1 MADGKIT
8 ISTEADKTGVKVG
21 MKEIEASVKRM
32 SVTVG
37 NMGEK
42 VQIAVQKQLDSLS
55 KLNNQYGQ
63 QEQKVQGLKDKL
75 KELSQ
80 QKVESEEYKKLGKDI
95 DSLYGKA
102 AKLEADLKEWSD
114 IGVPENSDTFKK
126 TEAELE
132 KICEDIEKLEKMQND
147 MKSSGTAYSD
157 PKSSA
162 QYQETVKKLAAENQ
176 KMEDMASRL
185 KTSIASMQLRL
196 KECGEEALKSS
207 SKFSKLADTA
217 ARFSQSLMKSG
228 IVGMKRKLHEFG
240 RLLDNL
246 MKKFMQLASGAIVG
260 GLKKISG
267 GIFAI
272 HKSANKSTLSLK
284 NLLKYAFGI
293 RTLFV
298 LFNKLRGAIS
308 EGIQNLAKYDLAT
321 HTGTVNQSLSEL
333 QGALTRLKNSFA
345 TAFAPILTVAAP
357 ILVQFINLISQAVT
371 RVGMLIAAL
380 TGQQTFVKAIAVQ
393 KNYAASLDNAAN
405 SAKKAAKALQGYL
418 SPIDEINRY
427 DDGSSSDS
435 GIGSGGK
442 YTGPSAGDMF
452 EEVPIESS
460 LKGIAD
466 KIKELI
472 KNEDWEGL
480 GAYMADGINKGLR
493 KVYDVISWNNVGP
506 KVTEFITA
514 FTATFNSLAD
524 HIDWDLMGRTL
535 GTGINTA
542 INTLNLLIGNGGID
556 FNKIGSSIAKALRGA
571 IREIDWKSLGQLLGN
586 KFMISWKLLSGFV
599 QEMARKSNAGITGWT
614 ELGKSIGKAMTGMF
628 EKISFKDVANA
639 IVGVI
644 NGAFEIL
651 AGFDAEFDWDAFR
664 ENLKEGIETAINGI
678 EWKKNGKAFG
688 DFLSN
693 LCGTLRGAL
702 TKDTFYDFGQGIG
715 EFLGEL
721 PWGEILKTAA
731 DLLLG
736 GFTSALNGL
745 FDGLEKKHPIAG
757 HIAEWLT
764 KAFLAVKIANITGI
778 SSLVKLIIGKIAARM
793 MAAESTAVISDSVG
807 NMLNTALS
815 GAANGAKD
823 LATSLGPLVGT
834 AGLIIG
840 VGAAA
845 TVATSELAGFVET
858 MQGGNGVGSTFGNT
872 MNNFIQTLQRRGDIL
887 SGSAEEIW
895 QLKESLEQEGMTAE
909 DKASATQKLID
920 KLGEMGVTSDQAE
933 QAFSTLY
940 QQGLITDDMFDILSE
955 SIKTLGDN
963 TTNMAGSIDLSK
975 QSIDDLY
982 DNVLPQLQTQLGL
995 SADQVTALDTALLET
1010 EDSGGTAQDA
1020 FNRIMER
1027 AEELGINTESVAKIF
1042 AEVFPDAV
1050 RETESSTKTSM
1061 DNTKTSVETGMG
1073 AASAAAGAAMA
1084 GIQKSTEDAM
1094 SAANKSV
1101 TDNSKDIA
1109 TASKDNWEDSASS
1122 VSTALGTMDTD
1133 TKDIM
1138 SKVMTT
1144 IQSYWSS
1151 VLINTNQIWEGVTK
1165 KIEKE
1170 LGNALTAAKR
1180 ISSEIIGT
1188 MNGVISKVNGSI
1200 GDINNSIRGI
1210 ERGFTFSYNVQLP
1223 NGGRRWGNYHLNLPT
1238 VNTVP
1243 YLATGAVI
1251 PPRSEFL
1258 AVLGDQ
1264 KNGRNLEAPEG
1275 LIRQIFREESG
1286 SKQGNNTYNVS
1297 VSASGRNLLDIILEE
1312 GELRRNR
1319 NGGRNPFKLDE

>member
-95 DSLYGKA
+95 DSLYEKA

-162 QYQETVKKLAAENQ
+162 QYQETVKKLAAEKQ

-228 IVGMKRKLHEFG
+228 IAGMKRKLHKLG

-308 EGIQNLAKYDLAT
+308 EGIQNLAKYDLVT

-333 QGALTRLKNSFA
+333 QGALTQLKNSFA

-393 KNYAASLDNAAN
+393 ENYAASLDNAAN

-427 DDGSSSDS
+427 DDGRDSSGSA
-435 GIGSGGK
+435 GSGGK

-480 GAYMADGINKGLR
+480 GAYMADGINKGLQ
-493 KVYDVISWNNVGP
+493 KVYNVISWDNVGP
-506 KVTEFITA
+506 KVTAFVRA
-514 FTATFNSLAD
+514 FTETFNSLVD

-535 GTGINTA
+535 GTGINTV

-614 ELGKSIGKAMTGMF
+614 ELGKSIGRAMTGMF
-628 EKISFKDVANA
+628 EKISFKDIANA

-651 AGFDAEFDWDAFR
+651 AGFDAEFDWDAFQ

-693 LCGTLRGAL
+693 LCETLRGAL
-702 TKDTFYDFGQGIG
+702 TKDIFYDFGQGIG

-745 FDGLEKKHPIAG
+745 FDGLEENHPIAG

-778 SSLVKLIIGKIAARM
+778 SSLVKLLVGEIAKKLVTVESVSTVSSGITNMMNSATGSVSTFGGTLGK
-793 MAAESTAVISDSVG
+793 VF
-807 NMLNTALS
+807 
-815 GAANGAKD
+815 
-823 LATSLGPLVGT
+823 GT
-834 AGLIIG
+834 AGI
-840 VGAAA
+840 VFAATGAA
-845 TVATSELAGFVET
+845 VSLAHGAASITEAI
-858 MQGGNGVGSTFGNT
+858 QGGNGE
-872 MNNFIQTLQRRGDIL
+872 L
-887 SGSAEEIW
+887 SQAGGYLHDYTGALENAKTITQDQAEELWKLI
-895 QLKESLEQEGMTAE
+895 EANE
-909 DKASATQKLID
+909 DSSDLYDIVTQKLKDYGISTEKATGILEQYGAQAGVSADFVEKMTD
-920 KLGEMGVTSDQAE
+920 KVAV
-933 QAFSTLY
+933 
-940 QQGLITDDMFDILSE
+940 
-955 SIKTLGDN
+955 LGDG
-963 TTNMAGSIDLSK
+963 TSEAATKFDLSK
-975 QSIDDLY
+975 ISIDDLRNTLY
-982 DNVLPQLQTQLGL
+982 KLSLSSDDFGTSYSTARDVLD
-995 SADQVTALDTALLET
+995 SAI
-1010 EDSGGTAQDA
+1010 SGRTY
-1020 FNRIMER
+1020 
-1027 AEELGINTESVAKIF
+1027 
-1042 AEVFPDAV
+1042 
-1050 RETESSTKTSM
+1050 
-1061 DNTKTSVETGMG
+1061 DNTKDALDAVYTALKDMGVPLDELDGMLKTEFPEAVTTAQTSATTGMS
-1073 AASAAAGAAMA
+1073 AASTAVKNGMSA
-1084 GIQKSTEDAM
+1084 IKRNTEDAM
-1094 SAANKSV
+1094 SAASKSV
-1101 TDNSKDIA
+1101 TDNSEDIA

-1151 VLINTNQIWEGVTK
+1151 VLINTNQIWEGVAK

-1264 KNGRNLEAPEG
+1264 KNGRNLEAPES
-1275 LIRQIFREESG
+1275 LLRQIAREESG
-1286 SKQGNNTYNVS
+1286 GKQGNNIYNVS
-1297 VSASGRNLLDIILEE
+1297 ISASGRNLLDIILEE

>member
-8 ISTEADKTGVKVG
+8 ISTEIDKSGIKVG
-21 MKEIEASVKRM
+21 MKEIKASVKRV
-32 SVTVG
+32 SDTTG
-37 NMGEK
+37 SIGEK
-42 VQIAVQKQLDSLS
+42 AEAATQKQIAAFAKLS
-55 KLNNQYGQ
+55 KEKAKQHEITIHHWQDHDAGYEVDDSEKARTVTLNERVMRNN
-63 QEQKVQGLKDKL
+63 EKL
-75 KELSQ
+75 T
-80 QKVESEEYKKLGKDI
+80 ESLIESMENY
-95 DSLYGKA
+95 SNA
-102 AKLEADLKEWSD
+102 A
-114 IGVPENSDTFKK
+114 DTASKK
-126 TEAELE
+126 TEKFTSEAEKAGEGMNDILQNAEVSDEEIISLREELQKLLQRQEELKTAGVGLGYEEFDQNVERIAEINAELKAYRRSLVE
-132 KICEDIEKLEKMQND
+132 IEAETEAEAGKMGLFLNQISQKL
-147 MKSSGTAYSD
+147 
-157 PKSSA
+157 
-162 QYQETVKKLAAENQ
+162 
-176 KMEDMASRL
+176 
-185 KTSIASMQLRL
+185 I
-196 KECGEEALKSS
+196 
-207 SKFSKLADTA
+207 
-217 ARFSQSLMKSG
+217 KSG
-228 IVGMKRKLHEFG
+228 IAGMKRKLHELG

-246 MKKFMQLASGAIVG
+246 MKKFMQLTSGAIVG

-298 LFNKLRGAIS
+298 LFNKIRGAIS
-308 EGIQNLAKYDLAT
+308 EGIQNLAEYDLAT

-333 QGALTRLKNSFA
+333 KGALTQLKNSFA

-380 TGQQTFVKAIAVQ
+380 TGQKTFVKAIAVQ
-393 KNYAASLDNAAN
+393 ENYAASLDNTAN

-427 DDGSSSDS
+427 DDGKDSSGST
-435 GIGSGGK
+435 GSGGK

-466 KIKELI
+466 KVKELI

-480 GAYMADGINKGLR
+480 GAYMADGINKGLQ
-493 KVYDVISWNNVGP
+493 KVYNVISWDNVGP
-506 KVTEFITA
+506 KVTAFVRA
-514 FTATFNSLAD
+514 FTETFNSLAD
-524 HIDWDLMGRTL
+524 HVDWDLMGRTL
-535 GTGINTA
+535 GAGINTA
-542 INTLNLLIGNGGID
+542 INTLNLLIGDGGID
-556 FNKIGSSIAKALRGA
+556 FNKIGSSIAKALRSA

-586 KFMISWKLLSGFV
+586 KFMVSWKLLSGFI
-599 QEMARKSNAGITGWT
+599 QEMSRKSDAGITGWT
-614 ELGKSIGKAMTGMF
+614 ELGKSIGRAMTGMF
-628 EKISFKDVANA
+628 EKISFKDIANA

-651 AGFDAEFDWDAFR
+651 AGVDAEFDWDAFQ

-693 LCGTLRGAL
+693 LCETLRGAL
-702 TKDTFYDFGQGIG
+702 TKNTFYDFGQGIG

-745 FDGLEKKHPIAG
+745 FDGLEENHPIAG

-778 SSLVKLIIGKIAARM
+778 SSLVKLLVSAIVDKIVASKNVEAVSESV
-793 MAAESTAVISDSVG
+793 AEL
-807 NMLNTALS
+807 M
-815 GAANGAKD
+815 NGA
-823 LATSLGPLVGT
+823 TGSVSTFGGTLGKVFGT
-834 AGLIIG
+834 AGI
-840 VGAAA
+840 VFAATGAA
-845 TVATSELAGFVET
+845 VGLAEGAASITEAI
-858 MQGGNGVGSTFGNT
+858 QGGNGE
-872 MNNFIQTLQRRGDIL
+872 L
-887 SGSAEEIW
+887 SQAGGYLHDYTGA
-895 QLKESLEQEGMTAE
+895 LENAKTI
-909 DKASATQKLID
+909 TQ
-920 KLGEMGVTSDQAE
+920 DQAE
-933 QAFSTLY
+933 ELWKLIEANEDSSNLYDVVAQKLKDYGISAEKATGILEQYGTQAGVSADFVEEMTDKLTLLGDGFSETDGKIDTSKIKISDLKDVLY
-940 QQGLITDDMFDILSE
+940 QLSLKSDDFSGSYKTVWDQLDESQGTLSDSKEAFDLIYTSLKDMGVPLDEFDEAL
-955 SIKTLGDN
+955 KTEFPE
-963 TTNMAGSIDLSK
+963 A
-975 QSIDDLY
+975 
-982 DNVLPQLQTQLGL
+982 
-995 SADQVTALDTALLET
+995 VT
-1010 EDSGGTAQDA
+1010 TAQ
-1020 FNRIMER
+1020 
-1027 AEELGINTESVAKIF
+1027 
-1042 AEVFPDAV
+1042 
-1050 RETESSTKTSM
+1050 TSAA
-1061 DNTKTSVETGMG
+1061 TGMG
-1073 AASAAAGAAMA
+1073 ATSAAVGAAMA

-1094 SAANKSV
+1094 SAASKSV
-1101 TDNSKDIA
+1101 TDNSEDIA
-1109 TASKDNWEDSASS
+1109 TASKDNWKDSASS

-1151 VLINTNQIWEGVTK
+1151 VLINTNQIWEGVAK

-1170 LGNALTAAKR
+1170 LGNALTAAER

-1188 MNGVISKVNGSI
+1188 MNNVISKVNGSI
-1200 GDINNSIRGI
+1200 GNINNALSGI
-1210 ERGFTFSYNVQLP
+1210 ERSFTFTYNYTNP
-1223 NGGRRWGNYHLNLPT
+1223 ITKRPGTYRSWLNLPS

>member
-1 MADGKIT
+1 MADGKIM

-228 IVGMKRKLHEFG
+228 IAGTKRKLHELG

-333 QGALTRLKNSFA
+333 QGALTQLKNSFA

-380 TGQQTFVKAIAVQ
+380 TGQKTFVKAIAVQ
-393 KNYAASLDNAAN
+393 ENYAASLDNTAN

-427 DDGSSSDS
+427 DDGGSSDS

-460 LKGIAD
+460 IKGIAD
-466 KIKELI
+466 KVKELVQS
-472 KNEDWEGL
+472 EDWEGL
-480 GAYMADGINKGLR
+480 GAYMAEGINKGLQ
-493 KVYDVISWNNVGP
+493 KVYNVISWDNVGP
-506 KVTEFITA
+506 KITDFVTA
-514 FTATFNSLAD
+514 FTRTFNSLAD
-524 HIDWDLMGRTL
+524 HINWDLMGRTL

-542 INTLNLLIGNGGID
+542 INTLNLLIGDGGID

-586 KFMISWKLLSGFV
+586 KFMVSWKLLSGFI
-599 QEMARKSNAGITGWT
+599 QEMSRKSDAGITGWT
-614 ELGKSIGKAMTGMF
+614 ELGKSIGRTMTGMF
-628 EKISFKDVANA
+628 EKISFKDIANA

-651 AGFDAEFDWDAFR
+651 AGFDAEFDWDAFQ
-664 ENLKEGIETAINGI
+664 ENLKEGIETSINGI

-693 LCGTLRGAL
+693 LCETLRGAL
-702 TKDTFYDFGQGIG
+702 TEDTFYDFGQGIG

-721 PWGEILKTAA
+721 PWDEILKTAA

-745 FDGLEKKHPIAG
+745 FDGLEENHPIAG

-778 SSLVKLIIGKIAARM
+778 SSLVKLLVSAIVDKIVASKNVEAVSESV
-793 MAAESTAVISDSVG
+793 AEL
-807 NMLNTALS
+807 M
-815 GAANGAKD
+815 NGA
-823 LATSLGPLVGT
+823 TGSVSTFGGTLGKVFGT
-834 AGLIIG
+834 AGI
-840 VGAAA
+840 VFAATGAA
-845 TVATSELAGFVET
+845 VGLAEGAASITEAI
-858 MQGGNGVGSTFGNT
+858 QGGNGE
-872 MNNFIQTLQRRGDIL
+872 L
-887 SGSAEEIW
+887 SQAGGYLHDYTGA
-895 QLKESLEQEGMTAE
+895 LENAKTI
-909 DKASATQKLID
+909 TQ
-920 KLGEMGVTSDQAE
+920 DQAE
-933 QAFSTLY
+933 ELWK
-940 QQGLITDDMFDILSE
+940 LIEANEDS
-955 SIKTLGDN
+955 S
-963 TTNMAGSIDLSK
+963 
-975 QSIDDLY
+975 DLY
-982 DNVLPQLQTQLGL
+982 DVVAQKLKDYGISAEKATGILEQYGAQAGV
-995 SADQVTALDTALLET
+995 SADFVEEMTDKLTLLGDGFSQTDGKIDTSKIKIGDLKDVLYQLSLKSDDFSGSYKTVWDQLDESQGTLSDSKEAFDLIYTSLRDMGVPLDEFDEALKTEFPEAVT
-1010 EDSGGTAQDA
+1010 TAQ
-1020 FNRIMER
+1020 
-1027 AEELGINTESVAKIF
+1027 
-1042 AEVFPDAV
+1042 
-1050 RETESSTKTSM
+1050 TSA
-1061 DNTKTSVETGMG
+1061 TTGMG
-1073 AASAAAGAAMA
+1073 ATSAAVGAAMA
-1084 GIQKSTEDAM
+1084 GIQKSAEDAM
-1094 SAANKSV
+1094 SAASKSV
-1101 TDNSKDIA
+1101 TDNSEDIA

-1151 VLINTNQIWEGVTK
+1151 VLINTNQIWEGVAE